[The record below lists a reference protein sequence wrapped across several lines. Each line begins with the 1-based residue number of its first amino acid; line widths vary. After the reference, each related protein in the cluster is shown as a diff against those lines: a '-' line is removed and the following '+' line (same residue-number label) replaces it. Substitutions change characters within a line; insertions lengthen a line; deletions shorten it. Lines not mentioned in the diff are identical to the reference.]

1 MYLIRGL
8 ILTMSRY
15 LWYPGGPSSRTDW
28 YIKLPDAGWRSQAN
42 VEVLNEQS
50 KKRKRSV
57 MDNGSKRQKQAQED
71 EDADADLSI
80 HLDSL
85 MDVLK
90 PKKTDA
96 LADFANKDED

>member
-42 VEVLNEQS
+42 LEVLNEQS

-57 MDNGSKRQKQAQED
+57 MDDGPDDGSKRQKQAQED
-71 EDADADLSI
+71 EDADADSSI
-80 HLDSL
+80 HLDTSVFWEMRL
-85 MDVLK
+85 RSG
-90 PKKTDA
+90 
-96 LADFANKDED
+96 